1 MKIKIAGAGAGKT
14 TSMAESIIHLCSET
28 EEYLK
33 IFCITFT
40 NSAAKCIREKIITH
54 YGYIPENIVISTIHS
69 FLYREFIRPYY
80 YLLYNKQYIRISTIN
95 LPEKV
100 QYKNYAIGGLESRN
114 ILHQTLIPKRAKWI
128 IVKKSNDIKAIK
140 EKRAIILMDYSQ

>member
-80 YLLYNKQYIRISTIN
+80 YLLSST
-95 LPEKV
+95 
-100 QYKNYAIGGLESRN
+100 YAFL
-114 ILHQTLIPKRAKWI
+114 QLIFQ
-128 IVKKSNDIKAIK
+128 KKCNTKIM
-140 EKRAIILMDYSQ
+140 R